1 MLTVLSDDD
10 VGVAAAVLGDVLDG
24 VLHVGDQLHRALQ
37 TAVLHLE
44 ALGGRRAEGEAL
56 RQLGTGVHCH
66 LCREEPKSYSTV
78 DKSQTTPD
86 NRADLAELAEI
97 AGMIFDE

>member
-1 MLTVLSDDD
+1 MMSHDNKKLVSFSASTSLTVLSDDD

-24 VLHVGDQLHRALQ
+24 VLHVGDQLHRTLQ

-56 RQLGTGVHCH
+56 GQLGTGVHCH
-66 LCREEPKSYSTV
+66 LCREEPKCYSTV
-78 DKSQTTPD
+78 DKS
-86 NRADLAELAEI
+86 
-97 AGMIFDE
+97 